1 MNSSLSYNSNEQ
13 EQSVTN
19 LVKIHS
25 LSQLLKR
32 DKEQLLTQSRSIA
45 YYHPNID
52 RDKAEQLLRAKY
64 TRYRRDGLF
73 LLRDCTTSPHDF
85 SLSLVCGDKCY
96 HYKIQLI
103 YDIYFSIDSGPQIAG
118 IESLISYYQQRADG
132 LACILSTDFVQGQ
145 PPPIAA
151 RRLGST
157 NTLHRACKQGNLD
170 IVKKILS
177 PETLVNR
184 PDVNGKDAF
193 GSTALHE
200 ASFFG
205 HDDIVRLLVKAG
217 AHVLAR
223 DTDGAT
229 ALHKAAAGNRP
240 STLLFLISEGHGD
253 FEERNYTNHWVP
265 LHEAAFH
272 NSTACVQVLLDCG
285 APHRPR
291 TDQGKT
297 PLELAEEIKSDESIS
312 LLRDYKVP
320 PAQSR
325 RVDWLH
331 DQPTFDRL
339 AAKQLIESVKNGPRN
354 GMFVVRRSSKNPKN
368 YALTLYNDSE
378 FFNYEIIRLND
389 TTYYIDDG
397 PYFDSLDH
405 LIDHYCRIPDGLPT
419 TLMCSI
425 NRFGQVI
432 NSRVQPFSLTST
444 MNRSKDIPV
453 TIKSSLNRQTSSEE
467 PTTSNHK
474 INHPSSLTRRTTFS
488 SSLSGSVTSLNSSSS
503 RSRASSTQED
513 PLSTSS
519 SSASLS
525 SSSPSQHQTIISP
538 NDQNLAGNTNSF
550 VDRRKTF
557 GGKIKPFVPDFNN
570 DNERRSMK
578 VSNGKIS
585 TTTIK
590 RSSVPSV
597 TAQKRK
603 SLQLTLIS
611 QNQIKQ
617 TAKLG
622 EGEFGEVY
630 EGFYR
635 EDLNNPVGTP
645 VAIKI
650 LKEYSYSAKQDFLR
664 EAEHMATLNHHCICT
679 LYGIVDSNDD
689 SMMMVIELLL
699 LGSML
704 DYLWKHKHSIAESR
718 LKLWAS
724 QIVDGM
730 AYMERKGIVHRDL
743 AARNILMQSTDQV
756 KISDFGLSRRIDADV
771 YMQKSDSKIPV
782 KWYAP
787 EAISIGKFTTKSD
800 VWSFGITLWEM
811 FSYAATPYGDMSGTD
826 VYYYLQHGKRLERP
840 SRCPSSIYQIML
852 KCWEWDEKK
861 RPTFSQLLQLLKT
874 DRDTNKTIPI
884 TTTLSRKKSLK
895 TTLSSST
902 LTDENS
908 RDIDIDD
915 DDEDNDDNE
924 QKNEQYKTNGNG
936 HVSKTII
943 QLQQTFSKERTNS

>member
-1 MNSSLSYNSNEQ
+1 MNSSSFNSNEQ

-32 DKEQLLTQSRSIA
+32 DREQLLTQSRSIA

-64 TRYRRDGLF
+64 ARYKRDGLF

-85 SLSLVCGDKCY
+85 SLSIVCGDKCY

-103 YDIYFSIDSGPQIAG
+103 YDIYFSIDSGPQIAS
-118 IESLISYYQQRADG
+118 IESLIDYYQQHADG
-132 LACILSTDFVQGQ
+132 LACSLSSDFVQGQ
-145 PPPIAA
+145 PPPTAA

-157 NTLHRACKQGNLD
+157 NTLHRACKQGNFD

-177 PETLVNR
+177 PETLINR

-200 ASFFG
+200 ASYFG
-205 HDDIVRLLVKAG
+205 HDDIVRLLIKAG

-240 STLLFLISEGHGD
+240 STLLILIAEGFAD
-253 FEERNYTNHWVP
+253 YEERNYTNHWVP

-285 APHRPR
+285 APLRPR

-297 PLELAEEIKSDESIS
+297 PLELAEEVKSDESII
-312 LLRDYKVP
+312 LLREYKLP
-320 PAQSR
+320 LAESR
-325 RVDWLH
+325 RIDWLH
-331 DQPTFDRL
+331 DDATFDRL
-339 AAKQLIESVKNGPRN
+339 AAKQLIESIKNGSRN
-354 GMFVVRRSSKNPKN
+354 GTFVVRHSSKNPQN
-368 YALTLYNDSE
+368 YALTLYNDNE
-378 FFNYEIIRLND
+378 FFNYEIVHFND

-397 PYFDSLDH
+397 PYFDTLEH

-419 TLMCSI
+419 TLTCSI
-425 NRFGQVI
+425 NPLGQI
-432 NSRVQPFSLTST
+432 IISRIQPFSLSSAI
-444 MNRSKDIPV
+444 NK
-453 TIKSSLNRQTSSEE
+453 IKSNSTKVRQSVNRQAGTEEGKTTYKKSPAVNLNRR
-467 PTTSNHK
+467 P
-474 INHPSSLTRRTTFS
+474 TFS
-488 SSLSGSVTSLNSSSS
+488 STLSGSVTSLNSLSS
-503 RSRASSTQED
+503 RSRASSTHED
-513 PLSTSS
+513 PVSSSS

-525 SSSPSQHQTIISP
+525 SNSPSQHQATSLF
-538 NDQNLAGNTNSF
+538 NDRNIATNTTPF
-550 VDRRKTF
+550 VDRRKTV

-570 DNERRSMK
+570 DNERRLTK
-578 VSNGKIS
+578 NGNGKNSSS
-585 TTTIK
+585 TK
-590 RSSVPSV
+590 RSIVPV
-597 TAQKRK
+597 LTVQKRK
-603 SLQLTLIS
+603 SLHLTIIS
-611 QNQIKQ
+611 PSQIQQ

-635 EDLNNPVGTP
+635 EDLNNPTGIP

-650 LKEYSYSAKQDFLR
+650 LKDYSYSAKKDFLR

-679 LYGIVDSNDD
+679 LYGIVDSSDD

-704 DYLWKHKHSIAESR
+704 DYLWKHKHSIGENR

-724 QIVDGM
+724 QIADGM

-787 EAISIGKFTTKSD
+787 ESISIGKFTTKSD

-826 VYYYLQHGKRLERP
+826 VYYFLQHGKRLERP
-840 SRCPSSIYQIML
+840 SRCPSATYQLML

-861 RPTFSQLLQLLKT
+861 RPTFSELFQLLKI
-874 DRDTNKTIPI
+874 DPDYRDMNKTIPI
-884 TTTLSRKKSLK
+884 TTTLLRKKSMK
-895 TTLSSST
+895 TSLSSST
-902 LTDENS
+902 LIDENN
-908 RDIDIDD
+908 RDK
-915 DDEDNDDNE
+915 NDDHNNE
-924 QKNEQYKTNGNG
+924 QNNEQYKTNGNG
-936 HVSKTII
+936 HVSRTIT
-943 QLQQTFSKERTNS
+943 QFQQALNKERTNS

>member
-1 MNSSLSYNSNEQ
+1 MSSLSSSSNSNEQ

-32 DKEQLLTQSRSIA
+32 DREQLLTQSRSIA

-52 RDKAEQLLRAKY
+52 RETAEQLLRAKY
-64 TRYRRDGLF
+64 ILYRRDGLF
-73 LLRDCTTSPHDF
+73 LLRDCTSSPHDF

-118 IESLISYYQQRADG
+118 IESLIHYYQQRSDG
-132 LACILSTDFVQGQ
+132 LGCVLSSDFVQGQ
-145 PPPIAA
+145 PPPISA

-157 NTLHRACKQGNLD
+157 NTLHRACKQGNFE
-170 IVKKILS
+170 IVKRILS

-205 HDDIVRLLVKAG
+205 HDDIVRLLIKAG

-240 STLLFLISEGHGD
+240 STLLILINEGHAD

-285 APHRPR
+285 APCRPR

-297 PLELAEEIKSDESIS
+297 PLDLAEEVKSDESIA
-312 LLRDYKVP
+312 LLREYKVP

-325 RVDWLH
+325 SVDWLH
-331 DQPTFDRL
+331 DQPMFDRV
-339 AAKQLIESVKNGPRN
+339 AAKQLIESVKMGPRN
-354 GMFVVRRSSKNPKN
+354 GMFVARHSSKNPKN
-368 YALTLYNDSE
+368 YALTLYNEGE
-378 FFNYEIIRLND
+378 FFNYEIIRMND
-389 TTYYIDDG
+389 TTFYIDDG
-397 PYFDSLDH
+397 PYFDTLDH

-419 TLMCSI
+419 TLTCSI
-425 NRFGQVI
+425 NRFGQII
-432 NSRVQPFSLTST
+432 NSRVQPFSVTPPVNQKSNETPLTVKPVLQRQMSAAET
-444 MNRSKDIPV
+444 SSNHRTIPA
-453 TIKSSLNRQTSSEE
+453 SSLS
-467 PTTSNHK
+467 
-474 INHPSSLTRRTTFS
+474 RRPTFS
-488 SSLSGSVTSLNSSSS
+488 SALSGSVTSLNSLSS

-513 PLSTSS
+513 PLSSSS

-525 SSSPSQHQTIISP
+525 GSSPSQNQVTPST
-538 NDQNLAGNTNSF
+538 NDQQSTANTIPF
-550 VDRRKTF
+550 IDRRKTV

-570 DNERRSMK
+570 DNERRSVK
-578 VSNGKIS
+578 FPNGKNS
-585 TTTIK
+585 SQTK
-590 RSSVPSV
+590 RSATSVMTV
-597 TAQKRK
+597 QKRK

-611 QNQIKQ
+611 PSQIKQ

-704 DYLWKHKHSIAESR
+704 DYLWKHKHSVGENR

-724 QIVDGM
+724 QIADGM

-800 VWSFGITLWEM
+800 VWSFGVTLWEM
-811 FSYAATPYGDMSGTD
+811 FSYASTPYGDMSGTD

-852 KCWEWDEKK
+852 KTWEWDEKK
-861 RPTFSQLLQLLKT
+861 RPTFSQLFQLLKT
-874 DRDTNKTIPI
+874 DRETNRGISFPS
-884 TTTLSRKKSLK
+884 TLSRKKSLK
-895 TTLSSST
+895 TNLSSST
-902 LTDENS
+902 LTDENN
-908 RDIDIDD
+908 RDNLDD
-915 DDEDNDDNE
+915 DNDADITSE
-924 QKNEQYKTNGNG
+924 QKNEQYKTNGHG

-943 QLQQTFSKERTNS
+943 QLQQTFNKERTNS

>member
-1 MNSSLSYNSNEQ
+1 MNSSSFNSNEQ

-32 DKEQLLTQSRSIA
+32 DREQLLTQSRSIA

-52 RDKAEQLLRAKY
+52 RDKAEQLLRTKY
-64 TRYRRDGLF
+64 TRYKRDGLF

-85 SLSLVCGDKCY
+85 SLSIVCGDKCY

-118 IESLISYYQQRADG
+118 IESLIDYYQQRSDG
-132 LACILSTDFVQGQ
+132 LACILSSDFVQGQ
-145 PPPIAA
+145 PPPTAA

-157 NTLHRACKQGNLD
+157 NTLHRACKQGNFD

-177 PETLVNR
+177 PEILVNR

-200 ASFFG
+200 ASYFG
-205 HDDIVRLLVKAG
+205 HDDIVRLLIKAG

-240 STLLFLISEGHGD
+240 STLLILITEGFAD
-253 FEERNYTNHWVP
+253 YEERNYTNHWVP

-297 PLELAEEIKSDESIS
+297 PLELAEEVKSDESIS
-312 LLRDYKVP
+312 LLREYKVP
-320 PAQSR
+320 PAESR
-325 RVDWLH
+325 RMDWLY
-331 DQPTFDRL
+331 DDVTFDRL
-339 AAKQLIESVKNGPRN
+339 AAKQLIESIKNGPRN
-354 GMFVVRRSSKNPKN
+354 GMFVVRHSSKNQQN
-368 YALTLYNDSE
+368 YALTLYNDNE
-378 FFNYEIIRLND
+378 FFNYEIIHLND

-397 PYFDSLDH
+397 PYFDTLEH

-419 TLMCSI
+419 TLTCSI
-425 NRFGQVI
+425 NPMGQI
-432 NSRVQPFSLTST
+432 IISCTQPFSLSSAMNKTKNNST
-444 MNRSKDIPV
+444 KVKQSVNRRVSNDEGKTTDKKSP
-453 TIKSSLNRQTSSEE
+453 TINLNRR
-467 PTTSNHK
+467 P
-474 INHPSSLTRRTTFS
+474 TFS
-488 SSLSGSVTSLNSSSS
+488 STLSGSITSLNSISS
-503 RSRASSTQED
+503 RSRASSTHED
-513 PLSTSS
+513 PSSTSS

-525 SSSPSQHQTIISP
+525 SNSPSQHQTISAL
-538 NDQNLAGNTNSF
+538 NDRNTVTNTTPF
-550 VDRRKTF
+550 VDRRKTV

-570 DNERRSMK
+570 DKERRSTK
-578 VSNGKIS
+578 NSNGKNS
-585 TTTIK
+585 SLIK
-590 RSSVPSV
+590 RSVVPV
-597 TAQKRK
+597 LTVQKRK
-603 SLQLTLIS
+603 SLHLTIIS
-611 QNQIKQ
+611 PGQIQQ

-635 EDLNNPVGTP
+635 EDLNNPVGIP

-650 LKEYSYSAKQDFLR
+650 LKDYSYSAKKDFLR

-679 LYGIVDSNDD
+679 LYGIVDSSDD

-704 DYLWKHKHSIAESR
+704 DYLWKNKHSIGENR

-724 QIVDGM
+724 QIADGM

-787 EAISIGKFTTKSD
+787 EAISIGKFTSKSD
-800 VWSFGITLWEM
+800 VWSFGVTLWEM

-826 VYYYLQHGKRLERP
+826 VYYFLQHGKRLERP
-840 SRCPSSIYQIML
+840 SRCPLTTYQLML
-852 KCWEWDEKK
+852 RCWEWDEKK
-861 RPTFSQLLQLLKT
+861 RPTFSELFQLLKI
-874 DRDTNKTIPI
+874 DPDYRDTNKTIPI
-884 TTTLSRKKSLK
+884 TTTILRKKSLK
-895 TTLSSST
+895 TSLSSST
-902 LTDENS
+902 LVDENN
-908 RDIDIDD
+908 RDK
-915 DDEDNDDNE
+915 NDDHNNE

-936 HVSKTII
+936 HVSKTITQF
-943 QLQQTFSKERTNS
+943 QLAFNKERTNS

>member
-1 MNSSLSYNSNEQ
+1 MNSSSFNSNEQ

-32 DKEQLLTQSRSIA
+32 DREQLLTQSRSIA

-52 RDKAEQLLRAKY
+52 RDKAELLLRAKY
-64 TRYRRDGLF
+64 TRYKRDGLF

-85 SLSLVCGDKCY
+85 SLSIVCGDKCY

-118 IESLISYYQQRADG
+118 IESLINYYQQRADG
-132 LACILSTDFVQGQ
+132 LACILSSDFVQGQ
-145 PPPIAA
+145 PPPTAA

-157 NTLHRACKQGNLD
+157 NTLHRACKQGNFE

-177 PETLVNR
+177 PEILINR

-200 ASFFG
+200 ASYFG
-205 HDDIVRLLVKAG
+205 HDDIVRLLIKAG

-229 ALHKAAAGNRP
+229 ALHKAAASNRP
-240 STLLFLISEGHGD
+240 STLLILITEGFAD
-253 FEERNYTNHWVP
+253 YEERNYTNHWVP

-285 APHRPR
+285 APLRPR

-297 PLELAEEIKSDESIS
+297 PLELAEEVKSDESIS
-312 LLRDYKVP
+312 LLREYKIS
-320 PAQSR
+320 PAESNR
-325 RVDWLH
+325 IDWLH
-331 DQPTFDRL
+331 NETTFDRL
-339 AAKQLIESVKNGPRN
+339 AAKQLIESIKTGQRN
-354 GMFVVRRSSKNPKN
+354 GMFVVRHSSKNLQN
-368 YALTLYNDSE
+368 YALTIYNDNE
-378 FFNYEIIRLND
+378 FFNYEIIHLND

-397 PYFDSLDH
+397 PYFDTLEH

-419 TLMCSI
+419 TLTCSI
-425 NRFGQVI
+425 NSIGQII
-432 NSRVQPFSLTST
+432 NSRIQPFSLSSAINKTK
-444 MNRSKDIPV
+444 NNL
-453 TIKSSLNRQTSSEE
+453 IKSKQNSNRQTNNEDGK
-467 PTTSNHK
+467 TTRKKSPS
-474 INHPSSLTRRTTFS
+474 INLNRRSTFS
-488 SSLSGSVTSLNSSSS
+488 STLSGSVTSLNSLSS
-503 RSRASSTQED
+503 RSRASSTHED

-525 SSSPSQHQTIISP
+525 SNSPSQHQATSLL
-538 NDQNLAGNTNSF
+538 NDRNPITNTTPF
-550 VDRRKTF
+550 VDRRKNV
-557 GGKIKPFVPDFNN
+557 GGKIKPFIPDFNN
-570 DNERRSMK
+570 DNERRSTK
-578 VSNGKIS
+578 ISNGKNS
-585 TTTIK
+585 TSIK
-590 RSSVPSV
+590 RSTIPVLQV
-597 TAQKRK
+597 QKRK
-603 SLQLTLIS
+603 SLHLTIIS
-611 QNQIKQ
+611 PSQIQQ

-635 EDLNNPVGTP
+635 EDLNNPTGIP

-650 LKEYSYSAKQDFLR
+650 LKDYSYSAKKDFLR

-679 LYGIVDSNDD
+679 LYGIVDSSDD

-704 DYLWKHKHSIAESR
+704 DYLWKHKNSIGENR

-724 QIVDGM
+724 QIADGM

-800 VWSFGITLWEM
+800 VWSFGVTLWEM

-826 VYYYLQHGKRLERP
+826 VYYFLQHGKRLERP
-840 SRCPSSIYQIML
+840 SRCPSSTYQLMQ

-861 RPTFSQLLQLLKT
+861 RPTFSELLQLLKN
-874 DRDTNKTIPI
+874 DSDYRDTNKTIPI
-884 TTTLSRKKSLK
+884 TTTLLRKKPLK
-895 TTLSSST
+895 LTLSSST
-902 LTDENS
+902 LVDEN
-908 RDIDIDD
+908 
-915 DDEDNDDNE
+915 NDHNDE
-924 QKNEQYKTNGNG
+924 QKNEQYKINGNGNG
-936 HVSKTII
+936 HVSRTIT
-943 QLQQTFSKERTNS
+943 QFQQALNKERTNS

>member
-378 FFNYEIIRLND
+378 FFNYEMIRLND

-453 TIKSSLNRQTSSEE
+453 TIKSSLNRHTSSEE
-467 PTTSNHK
+467 PTASNHK

-538 NDQNLAGNTNSF
+538 NDQNSAGNTNSF

-915 DDEDNDDNE
+915 DEDNDDNE

>member
-1 MNSSLSYNSNEQ
+1 MNSSSFNSNEQ

-32 DKEQLLTQSRSIA
+32 DREQLLTQSRSIA

-52 RDKAEQLLRAKY
+52 RDKAELLLRAKY
-64 TRYRRDGLF
+64 TRYKRDGLF

-85 SLSLVCGDKCY
+85 SLSIVCGDKCY

-118 IESLISYYQQRADG
+118 IESLINYYQQRADG
-132 LACILSTDFVQGQ
+132 LACILSSDFVQGQ
-145 PPPIAA
+145 PPPTAA

-157 NTLHRACKQGNLD
+157 NTLHRACKQGNFE

-177 PETLVNR
+177 PEILINR

-200 ASFFG
+200 ASYFG
-205 HDDIVRLLVKAG
+205 HDDIVRLLIKAG

-229 ALHKAAAGNRP
+229 ALHKAAASNRP
-240 STLLFLISEGHGD
+240 STLLILITEGFAD
-253 FEERNYTNHWVP
+253 YEERNYTNHWVP

-285 APHRPR
+285 APLRPR

-297 PLELAEEIKSDESIS
+297 PLELAEEVKSDESIS
-312 LLRDYKVP
+312 LLREYKIS
-320 PAQSR
+320 PAESNR
-325 RVDWLH
+325 IDWLH
-331 DQPTFDRL
+331 NETTFDRL
-339 AAKQLIESVKNGPRN
+339 AAKQLIESIKTGQRN
-354 GMFVVRRSSKNPKN
+354 GMFVVRHSSKNLQN
-368 YALTLYNDSE
+368 YALTIYNDNE
-378 FFNYEIIRLND
+378 FFNYEIIHLND

-397 PYFDSLDH
+397 PYFDTLEH

-419 TLMCSI
+419 TLTCSI
-425 NRFGQVI
+425 NSIGQII
-432 NSRVQPFSLTST
+432 NSRIQPFSLSSAINKTK
-444 MNRSKDIPV
+444 NNL
-453 TIKSSLNRQTSSEE
+453 IKSKQNSNRQTNNEDGK
-467 PTTSNHK
+467 TTRKKSPS
-474 INHPSSLTRRTTFS
+474 INLNRRSTFS
-488 SSLSGSVTSLNSSSS
+488 STLSGSVTSLNSLSS
-503 RSRASSTQED
+503 RSRASSTHED

-525 SSSPSQHQTIISP
+525 SNSPSQHQAASLL
-538 NDQNLAGNTNSF
+538 NDRNPITNTTPF
-550 VDRRKTF
+550 VDRRKNV
-557 GGKIKPFVPDFNN
+557 GGKIKPFIPDFNN
-570 DNERRSMK
+570 DNERRSTK
-578 VSNGKIS
+578 ISNGKNS
-585 TTTIK
+585 TSIK
-590 RSSVPSV
+590 RSTIPVLQV
-597 TAQKRK
+597 QKRK
-603 SLQLTLIS
+603 SLHLTIIS
-611 QNQIKQ
+611 PSQIQQ

-635 EDLNNPVGTP
+635 EDLNNPTGIP

-650 LKEYSYSAKQDFLR
+650 LKDYSYSAKKDFLR

-679 LYGIVDSNDD
+679 LYGIVDSSDD

-704 DYLWKHKHSIAESR
+704 DYLWKHKNSIGENR

-724 QIVDGM
+724 QIADGM

-800 VWSFGITLWEM
+800 VWSFGVTLWEM

-826 VYYYLQHGKRLERP
+826 VYYFLQHGKRLERP
-840 SRCPSSIYQIML
+840 SRCPSSTYQLMQ

-861 RPTFSQLLQLLKT
+861 RPTFSELLQLLKN
-874 DRDTNKTIPI
+874 DSDYRDTNKTIPI
-884 TTTLSRKKSLK
+884 TTTLLRKKPLK
-895 TTLSSST
+895 LTLSSST
-902 LTDENS
+902 LVDEN
-908 RDIDIDD
+908 
-915 DDEDNDDNE
+915 NDHNDE
-924 QKNEQYKTNGNG
+924 QKNEQYKINGNGNG
-936 HVSKTII
+936 HVSRTIT
-943 QLQQTFSKERTNS
+943 QFQQALNKERTNS

>member
-1 MNSSLSYNSNEQ
+1 MNSSSFNSNEQ

-32 DKEQLLTQSRSIA
+32 DREQLLTQSRSIA

-52 RDKAEQLLRAKY
+52 RDKAELLLRAKY
-64 TRYRRDGLF
+64 TRYKRDGLF

-85 SLSLVCGDKCY
+85 SLSIVCGDKCY

-118 IESLISYYQQRADG
+118 IESLINYYQQRADG
-132 LACILSTDFVQGQ
+132 LACILSSDFVQGQ
-145 PPPIAA
+145 PPPTAA

-157 NTLHRACKQGNLD
+157 NTLHRACKQGNFE

-177 PETLVNR
+177 PEILINR

-200 ASFFG
+200 ASYFG
-205 HDDIVRLLVKAG
+205 HDDIVRLLIKAG

-229 ALHKAAAGNRP
+229 ALHKAAASNRP
-240 STLLFLISEGHGD
+240 STLLILITEGFAD
-253 FEERNYTNHWVP
+253 YEERNYTNHWVP

-285 APHRPR
+285 APLRPR

-297 PLELAEEIKSDESIS
+297 PLELAEEVKSDESIS
-312 LLRDYKVP
+312 LLREYKIS
-320 PAQSR
+320 PAESNR
-325 RVDWLH
+325 IDWLH
-331 DQPTFDRL
+331 NETTFDRL
-339 AAKQLIESVKNGPRN
+339 AAKQLIESIKTGPRN
-354 GMFVVRRSSKNPKN
+354 GMFVVRHSSKNLQN
-368 YALTLYNDSE
+368 YALTIYNDNE
-378 FFNYEIIRLND
+378 FFNYEIIHLND

-397 PYFDSLDH
+397 PYFDTLEH

-419 TLMCSI
+419 TLTCSI
-425 NRFGQVI
+425 NSIGQII
-432 NSRVQPFSLTST
+432 NSRIQPFSLSSAINKTK
-444 MNRSKDIPV
+444 NNL
-453 TIKSSLNRQTSSEE
+453 IKSKQNSNRQTNNEDGK
-467 PTTSNHK
+467 TTRKKSPS
-474 INHPSSLTRRTTFS
+474 INLNRRSTFS
-488 SSLSGSVTSLNSSSS
+488 STLSGSVTSLNSLSS
-503 RSRASSTQED
+503 RSRASSTHED

-525 SSSPSQHQTIISP
+525 SNSPSQHQATSLL
-538 NDQNLAGNTNSF
+538 NDRNPITNTTPF
-550 VDRRKTF
+550 VDRRKNV
-557 GGKIKPFVPDFNN
+557 GGKIKPFIPDFNN
-570 DNERRSMK
+570 DNERRSTK
-578 VSNGKIS
+578 ISNGKNS
-585 TTTIK
+585 TSIK
-590 RSSVPSV
+590 RSTIPVLQV
-597 TAQKRK
+597 QKRK
-603 SLQLTLIS
+603 SLHLTIIS
-611 QNQIKQ
+611 PSQIQQ

-635 EDLNNPVGTP
+635 EDLNNPTGIP

-650 LKEYSYSAKQDFLR
+650 LKDYSYSAKKDFLR

-679 LYGIVDSNDD
+679 LYGIVDSSDD

-704 DYLWKHKHSIAESR
+704 DYLWKHKNSIGENR

-724 QIVDGM
+724 QIADGM

-800 VWSFGITLWEM
+800 VWSFGVTLWEM

-826 VYYYLQHGKRLERP
+826 VYYFLQHGKRLERP
-840 SRCPSSIYQIML
+840 SRCPSSTYQLMQ

-861 RPTFSQLLQLLKT
+861 RPTFSELLQLLKN
-874 DRDTNKTIPI
+874 DSDYRDTNKTIPI
-884 TTTLSRKKSLK
+884 TTTLLRKKPLK
-895 TTLSSST
+895 LTLSSST
-902 LTDENS
+902 LVDENH
-908 RDIDIDD
+908 DH
-915 DDEDNDDNE
+915 NDE
-924 QKNEQYKTNGNG
+924 QKNEQYKINGNGNG
-936 HVSKTII
+936 HVSRTIT
-943 QLQQTFSKERTNS
+943 QFQQALNKERTNS

>member
-453 TIKSSLNRQTSSEE
+453 TRKSSLNRQTSSEE

-525 SSSPSQHQTIISP
+525 SSSPSQHQTIISS
-538 NDQNLAGNTNSF
+538 NDQNSAGNTNSF